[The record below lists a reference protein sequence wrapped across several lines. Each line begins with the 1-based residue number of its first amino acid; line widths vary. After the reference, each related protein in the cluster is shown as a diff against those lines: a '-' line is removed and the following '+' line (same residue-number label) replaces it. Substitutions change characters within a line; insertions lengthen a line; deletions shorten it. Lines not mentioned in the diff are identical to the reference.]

1 MHVEEVLSSNQIT
14 SEDDRLAEHFIL
26 TSFCLFQSLT
36 SFVSAFSCKV
46 LQVDSSASCTRNLS
60 AFPTVQ
66 RCLNSQKLYNLT
78 LKTDITF
85 PLLHIKLYKSHKREV
100 LQSHFQHW
108 LRFSQLDWYKKR
120 RQHQKRNGYKTPERQ
135 SYTVTRMPQATEL
148 SLACCLRAQESQGVL
163 SACVWHWEG
172 APVPVSLT

>member
-1 MHVEEVLSSNQIT
+1 MHVEEVLSSSQVT
-14 SEDDRLAEHFIL
+14 SEDERLADYFIL
-26 TSFCLFQSLT
+26 TSFRHFQSLAA
-36 SFVSAFSCKV
+36 FISACFHKV

-60 AFPTVQ
+60 AFPPVQ

-108 LRFSQLDWYKKR
+108 LRFSQLDRYKKR
-120 RQHQKRNGYKTPERQ
+120 GQHQKRNGYKTPEWQ

-148 SLACCLRAQESQGVL
+148 SLACCLRAQDSQGTVRGL
-163 SACVWHWEG
+163 LAFGSGGE
-172 APVPVSLT
+172 P